1 MSDTEDKAAP
11 QQPSTGQPGAEQTSP
26 DNANPTGGSPAGDG
40 AAGQQPPLN
49 ILHQYVKD
57 LSFEN
62 PSTPRLQLAPGT
74 QPTIDIRVDVTATAL
89 DEKVYEVELHMT
101 FKASAKEQVIY
112 LGELVYA
119 CVAQLGEVR
128 QQDVEPLLL
137 IETPRLMFPYAR
149 AIIGNATR
157 DGGFQPLVL
166 APFDFVNLYRRRLE
180 ARAAQQSSE
189 SGNA

>member
-1 MSDTEDKAAP
+1 MSDTENQTAP
-11 QQPSTGQPGAEQTSP
+11 QPSAPENGADAQ
-26 DNANPTGGSPAGDG
+26 DG
-40 AAGQQPPLN
+40 NTQQQVPLN

-89 DEKVYEVELHMT
+89 DEKVYEVELQMT

-119 CVAQLGEVR
+119 CVAQLGNVR
-128 QQDVEPLLL
+128 QQDIEPLLL
-137 IETPRLMFPYAR
+137 IETPRLLFPYAR
-149 AIIGNATR
+149 SIIGNATR

-166 APFDFVNLYRRRLE
+166 APFDFVNLYRMRLE
-180 ARAAQQSSE
+180 SRAAKPTTSE
-189 SGNA
+189 TGEA